1 MGGFIIK
8 LLISIAVAFGTG
20 QSQEIAVRIV
30 MAVFIY
36 SVISAWWYC
45 CKMTENYIVGTIV
58 FVAIAFFSSWGIAAG
73 PNMVI
78 KVIAYIVVIAIAIGG
93 AIADIWGII
102 QAIRYR
108 RLLSLFPPVDSA
120 SFCIVAGS
128 HYYYFCL
135 QDPDC
140 NAVESTVT
148 RN

>member
-1 MGGFIIK
+1 MFSWGGFIIK

-36 SVISAWWYC
+36 SVISAWCYC

-78 KVIAYIVVIAIAIGG
+78 KVIAYIVVIATAIGG

-108 RLLSLFPPVDSA
+108 
-120 SFCIVAGS
+120 
-128 HYYYFCL
+128 
-135 QDPDC
+135 
-140 NAVESTVT
+140 
-148 RN
+148 